1 MRSEFEAAGAR
12 LTIVAG
18 TDVGAPE
25 FMEEVWQGGELWVD
39 DEEKVS
45 EVLRTFQIHVVA
57 MHLHVTD
64 LPAIHFMTCLLQLLC
79 EGQWLLLSKI
89 LQK

>member
-45 EVLRTFQIHVVA
+45 EARAGWRTLTLTLALALRPNLSPRLT
-57 MHLHVTD
+57 LT
-64 LPAIHFMTCLLQLLC
+64 LLTR
-79 EGQWLLLSKI
+79 
-89 LQK
+89 

>member
-45 EVLRTFQIHVVA
+45 EARAGWRTLTLTLTLAVSPT
-57 MHLHVTD
+57 LTPTLT
-64 LPAIHFMTCLLQLLC
+64 LPR
-79 EGQWLLLSKI
+79 
-89 LQK
+89 

>member
-39 DEEKVS
+39 DEEKVTKARAGW
-45 EVLRTFQIHVVA
+45 RT
-57 MHLHVTD
+57 LTLTTD
-64 LPAIHFMTCLLQLLC
+64 PSPKSSPKPDANPNLTR
-79 EGQWLLLSKI
+79 
-89 LQK
+89 